1 MAISELQLLISFM
14 EDLTLDENTI
24 GQVFAKGS
32 KILSEKE
39 KVTSAEELR
48 RLATKVIVYG
58 MGQHLTDLDDAVY
71 DKIIQD
77 SMNEDVSDD
86 EESAEKAAQESLFKR
101 AVSSSFDE
109 AASIKPYIERNAI
122 IQPATI
128 ETRTASEDLQDIL
141 SKYDLDVKRYKSKV
155 HFLRLSPQVLKSL
168 VRDLAEKDKDFEDTY
183 VKVDGMLKYSKN
195 GDPTKCDLVDGL
207 NRFMKSLK

>member
-1 MAISELQLLISFM
+1 MQLLTSFM
-14 EDLTLDENTI
+14 EDLTIDENTI

-48 RLATKVIVYG
+48 RLATKVVVYG

-86 EESAEKAAQESLFKR
+86 EEAAEKAARESLFKR
-101 AVSSSFDE
+101 AMSSSLDE
-109 AASIKPYIERNAI
+109 AASVKANIETNAI
-122 IQPATI
+122 IQPVTV
-128 ETRTASEDLQDIL
+128 ETRTASDDLQDIL
-141 SKYDLDVKRYKSKV
+141 SKYDLDVKRHKSKV
-155 HFLRLSPQVLKSL
+155 HLLKLSPQVLKQL
-168 VRDLAEKDKDFEDTY
+168 VRDLAEKEENFEDTY
-183 VKVDGMLKYSKN
+183 VKIDGILKYGKN
-195 GDPTKCDLVDGL
+195 GIPTKRDLVDGL
-207 NRFMKSLK
+207 NRFMKNLK